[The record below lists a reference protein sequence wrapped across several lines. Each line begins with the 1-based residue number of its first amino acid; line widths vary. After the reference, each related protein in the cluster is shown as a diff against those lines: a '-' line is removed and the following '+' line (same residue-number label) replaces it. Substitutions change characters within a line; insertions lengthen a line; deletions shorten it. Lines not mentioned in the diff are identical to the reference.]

1 MNQMMVAEMI
11 FHLMPLLDKKFV
23 RPLEQQFK
31 VVLSPLQVYVL
42 AFLKEKKA
50 TMTELSEEMLVSKQQ
65 MTPIIDKL
73 VSQGFV
79 QREYDSNDRRIVQIS
94 ITSTGLNMMESLK
107 EKTMTILLEK
117 LSHLNDEDVQR
128 LIIATTELRQV
139 VGKIP

>member
-1 MNQMMVAEMI
+1 MVAEMI
-11 FHLMPLLDKKFV
+11 IHLMPLLDKKFV

-31 VVLSPLQVYVL
+31 VVLSPLQANVL
-42 AFLKEKKA
+42 SFLKEKKA

-94 ITSTGLNMMESLK
+94 ITITGLNMMDSLK
-107 EKTMTILLEK
+107 EKIMTILLEK

-128 LIIATTELRQV
+128 LIKATTELRQV
-139 VGKIP
+139 VEKIP